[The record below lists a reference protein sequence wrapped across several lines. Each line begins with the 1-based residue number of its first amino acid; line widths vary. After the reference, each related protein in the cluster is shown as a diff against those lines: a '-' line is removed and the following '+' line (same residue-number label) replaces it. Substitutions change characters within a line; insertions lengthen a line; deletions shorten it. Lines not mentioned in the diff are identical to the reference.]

1 MKKNRYSKPKGK
13 EVPSRRKLA
22 QLMDRQDVVQAQ
34 QAHELRCTLEDLETA
49 REDRRA
55 WRGRAETL
63 QAENER
69 LCRQMDEMLPE
80 MEFVEIG
87 RCVKGPD
94 DLMRC
99 LHVNHGLVR
108 VGVNVQWRPFNRR
121 DLGGQSN
128 EAFVQAMVDRIC
140 REVKGHVEAQFMLIV

>member
-22 QLMDRQDVVQAQ
+22 IEAHQLKVEVEQRR
-34 QAHELRCTLEDLETA
+34 HEMRHLGLDLETA

-121 DLGGQSN
+121 DLGGQAN
-128 EAFVQAMVDRIC
+128 EAFIQAMVDRIC